1 MRSQTEQTLAALDQA
16 YGEASPDRY
25 ERDRRA
31 EGEERVVGTKAAT
44 GAAAAAEHI
53 QEAMQLARSI
63 ELHGVEAHL
72 SAAATSL
79 SLATDGEI
87 GRRGRQGP
95 PPPIAFQIAA
105 LVVGILDERTQRGDP
120 PTQGELAEVTELT
133 QSGQALLWGGKRS
146 SNWQRTHDATD
157 AAEHAPHAH
166 HDLPPGHGGPGGTTQ
181 PGGGGGGRRGSP
193 GGALPTQ
200 GATRGAR
207 SAPSGRY
214 RPCKGGPRNKSLA
227 KRRGQPTQR
236 MCCGRDGNCAT
247 L

>member
-95 PPPIAFQIAA
+95 PPPNAFQIAA
-105 LVVGILDERTQRGDP
+105 VVGILDQRTQRGDP
-120 PTQGELAEVTELT
+120 PTQGELAEVMELT
-133 QSGQALLWGGKRS
+133 QSGQALGSARCHGRAEDLRPTPSAWRTWGCY
-146 SNWQRTHDATD
+146 AT
-157 AAEHAPHAH
+157 
-166 HDLPPGHGGPGGTTQ
+166 
-181 PGGGGGGRRGSP
+181 
-193 GGALPTQ
+193 
-200 GATRGAR
+200 
-207 SAPSGRY
+207 
-214 RPCKGGPRNKSLA
+214 C
-227 KRRGQPTQR
+227 
-236 MCCGRDGNCAT
+236 
-247 L
+247 